1 MPFGPSGGFIGK
13 DQIDASGGAY
23 RSKGNWY
30 DVDFKCKVDLETVE
44 VVSFSY
50 AIGGIVPEM
59 TWKSRKLPT
68 N

>member
-1 MPFGPSGGFIGK
+1 M
-13 DQIDASGGAY
+13 DANGGAY

-30 DVDFKCKVDLETVE
+30 DVNFKCKVDLETIE

-59 TWKSRKLPT
+59 AWKSRKLPT